1 LGRIPAITVAYEG
14 DGPDDPVLITL
25 ADMHEH
31 CRPERVADLIDDLVM
46 LCEDVQA
53 ARQPARPVLPAT
65 QGAAK

>member
-1 LGRIPAITVAYEG
+1 LGRITAITVAYED

-46 LCEDVQA
+46 LCGDVQA
-53 ARQPARPVLPAT
+53 ARQPARPVLRAT